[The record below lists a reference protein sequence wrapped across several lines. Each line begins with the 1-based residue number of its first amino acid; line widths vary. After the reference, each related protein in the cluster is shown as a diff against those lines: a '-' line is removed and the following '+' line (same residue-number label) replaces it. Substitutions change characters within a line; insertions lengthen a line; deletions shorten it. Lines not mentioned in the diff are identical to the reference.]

1 MVLSLVDC
9 TIAVVGASGNTGALL
24 VERLVR
30 GGAKVIAISRTPD
43 RLARLA
49 DPNVEIR
56 PVDAGGDAALLRAAV
71 IDASVVI
78 NVAHARYT
86 RALIGAL
93 AGPDVRLIT
102 LGSTRIF
109 TRFPDTKAAEVSDA
123 EAAHAGVVNGVILHS
138 TMIYGGADNNIRR
151 IIRFVRRIPV
161 VPLPQGG
168 RALLQPIHRDDV
180 VECLIAAIN
189 KDVGREPVII
199 AGAEAL
205 PYSDIIR
212 ACGRAIGKNVWIVS
226 LPLWAMLALAKLTRY
241 LPGIPAIET
250 DEVRRLCE
258 DKAFD
263 ISAMQERLGVTP
275 CNFTQGLTRS
285 PAKNGQ
291 ICASA

>member
-9 TIAVVGASGNTGALL
+9 TIAVVGASGNTGAPL

-43 RLARLA
+43 RLAQLA
-49 DPNVEIR
+49 HPNVEIR
-56 PVDAGGDAALLRAAV
+56 PVDAGGDAGLLRAALK
-71 IDASVVI
+71 DASVVI

-93 AGPDVRLIT
+93 ANPGVRLIT

-123 EAAHAGVVNGVILHS
+123 LTAHAGAVNGVILHP

-189 KDVGREPVII
+189 KDTGREPVII

-205 PYSDIIR
+205 PYSEIIR
-212 ACGRAIGKNVWIVS
+212 ACGRAIGKHIWIAP
-226 LPLWAMLALAKLTRY
+226 LPLWAMLMLAKLTRF
-241 LPGIPAIET
+241 LPGIPEIEP

-263 ISAMQERLGVTP
+263 ISWMRTRLGVTP
-275 CNFTQGLTRS
+275 VSFAQGLARMTHAGEVS
-285 PAKNGQ
+285 
-291 ICASA
+291 